1 MSDNVTKGADEK
13 FCSTCGAIIK
23 IAAEICPKCGVRQMA
38 ATSSGNP
45 NASKKSRTATL
56 ILCIFFGVL
65 GVHSFYTSKIG
76 IGIARLV
83 IFILGYAFI
92 ILGLGITANEGLLLV
107 GYIFILIS
115 SIWTFIDFILIL
127 AGKFKDK
134 EGKRVLNW

>member
-1 MSDNVTKGADEK
+1 MISNVTKGSDEK
-13 FCSTCGAIIK
+13 FCSSCGAVIK
-23 IAAEICPKCGVRQMA
+23 IVAEICPKCGVRQMA
-38 ATSSGNP
+38 ATYSGNP

-76 IGIARLV
+76 VGIARLF

-92 ILGLGITANEGLLLV
+92 ILGLGITADEGFIII
-107 GYIFILIS
+107 GYIFILIG